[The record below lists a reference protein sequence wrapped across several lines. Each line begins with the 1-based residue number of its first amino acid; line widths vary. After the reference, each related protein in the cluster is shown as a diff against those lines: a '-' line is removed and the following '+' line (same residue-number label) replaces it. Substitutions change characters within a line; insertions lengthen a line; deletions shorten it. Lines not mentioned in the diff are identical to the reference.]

1 MPNYTDPFTKE
12 DRELLSEISGN
23 VSALSQNFQD
33 IPEDHPAA
41 KTCKSF
47 IAAYNELSAL
57 ILK

>member
-1 MPNYTDPFTKE
+1 MSNYTDPFTKE
-12 DRELLSEISGN
+12 DRELLSDISGN

-47 IAAYNELSAL
+47 ITAYNELSAL

>member
-1 MPNYTDPFTKE
+1 MSNYTDPFTKE
-12 DRELLSEISGN
+12 DRELLSDISGN

-41 KTCKSF
+41 KTCKNF
-47 IAAYNELSAL
+47 IAEYNELSAL

>member
-1 MPNYTDPFTKE
+1 MSNYTDPFTKE
-12 DRELLSEISGN
+12 DRELLSDISGN

-41 KTCKSF
+41 KTCKNF
-47 IAAYNELSAL
+47 IATYNELSAL

>member
-41 KTCKSF
+41 KTCKNF

>member
-1 MPNYTDPFTKE
+1 MSNYTDPFTKE
-12 DRELLSEISGN
+12 DWELLSDISVN
-23 VSALSQNFQD
+23 VATLSQNFQD